1 MVICF
6 GVHKDRGDF
15 LIMIFVNFFGIF
27 SVKIK
32 KSFQE
37 IFRNG
42 KRKNKN
48 RVGNVEK

>member
-32 KSFQE
+32 KVFKKFLE
-37 IFRNG
+37 MEKG
-42 KRKNKN
+42 KIKI
-48 RVGNVEK
+48 G